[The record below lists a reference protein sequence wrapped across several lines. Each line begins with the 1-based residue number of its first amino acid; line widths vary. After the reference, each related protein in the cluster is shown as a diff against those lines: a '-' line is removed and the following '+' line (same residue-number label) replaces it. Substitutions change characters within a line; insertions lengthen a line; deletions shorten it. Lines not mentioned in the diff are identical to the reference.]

1 MESKFVEVKRGN
13 VERLRVSVFERD
25 GYACR
30 YCGSKTPPFHLDH
43 VYPVSKGGET
53 TEDNLVTSCAR
64 CNVQKHNR
72 IGLWPKPIG
81 YFESDKDKPRIILK
95 DAIIHTISMVVAMS
109 GLLLMVFTKELAYIS
124 LMVFGAGMMFVN
136 SIHTKDHLD

>member
-1 MESKFVEVKRGN
+1 MESKFVEVKCGN

-53 TEDNLVTSCAR
+53 TEDNLVTACAI
-64 CNVQKHNR
+64 CNQKKHDKV
-72 IGLWPKPIG
+72 GLWPRPIQH
-81 YFESDKDKPRIILK
+81 FETYKLPELK
-95 DAIIHTISMVVAMS
+95 TSVFLMFF
-109 GLLLMVFTKELAYIS
+109 GFLLTMGGKYCLFL
-124 LMVFGAGMMFVN
+124 
-136 SIHTKDHLD
+136 